1 MRLFSNKKEK
11 KNALSVRDIIRST
24 NHKIL
29 SPIKTDQNFFS
40 SNKLGVVDVV
50 RLDLDLVDLVHI
62 VGHVDQMNSML
73 SYGIEQLHRLHR

>member
-29 SPIKTDQNFFS
+29 SPIKTDQNIFS
-40 SNKLGVVDVV
+40 SNKLDMVDVV
-50 RLDLDLVDLVHI
+50 RLDLVDLVHI